1 MTRANR
7 ASNLWKW
14 VIFLAVSTG
23 LLLSAVVV
31 FGDGWGLSCKSLWD
45 WMELLVIPA
54 ALALGVWWLKREQ
67 RRSEL
72 RAALETERRNLLATY
87 FDRMQELL
95 LERGLKDTAEGKE
108 VEEIA
113 RARTLHALRSLDG
126 ERKGHV
132 VRFLVDSGV
141 LARQTKDGSYH
152 SVVRLS
158 YADFSNANLENV
170 HLEGV
175 NLWCANFENANLKNA
190 HLVGT
195 NLPYAFMK
203 GAILDH
209 ADLSGAYLKE
219 AVVEPDQLLRARN
232 LEGATMPDGTSHEV
246 WLSSGE
252 PDWTLRGMHQT
263 WTSHEPR

>member
-7 ASNLWKW
+7 ASDLWKW
-14 VIFLAVSTG
+14 VIFLAVPTG
-23 LLLSAVVV
+23 LLLSAVMV
-31 FGDGWGLSCKSLWD
+31 FGGGWGLASKSLWD
-45 WMELLVIPA
+45 WMELLVIPV
-54 ALALGVWWLKREQ
+54 ALALGAWWLKREE
-67 RRSEL
+67 RRSQQ

-95 LERGLKDTAEGKE
+95 LERGLKDASGREE
-108 VEEIA
+108 VVEIA
-113 RARTLHALRSLDG
+113 RARTLHALRNLDG
-126 ERKGHV
+126 ERKGHL
-132 VRFLVDSGV
+132 VRFLVDSGA

-158 YADFSNANLENV
+158 YADLSNADLGNV

-219 AVVEPDQLLRARN
+219 AVVEPDQLRGARD
-232 LEGATMPDGTSHEV
+232 LEGATMPDGTSHED
-246 WLSSGE
+246 WLSSGK
-252 PDWTLRGMHQT
+252 PDWTLRGMPQT
-263 WTSHEPR
+263 WTSHESR

>member
-1 MTRANR
+1 M
-7 ASNLWKW
+7 SNPFNFHLWKS
-14 VIFLAVSTG
+14 VIILTVTTS

-31 FGDGWGLSCKSLWD
+31 FGGGWGLGVKGLWD

-54 ALALGVWWLKREQ
+54 ALALGVWWLKREE
-67 RRSEL
+67 RRSQQC
-72 RAALETERRNLLATY
+72 AALETERRSLLATY

-95 LERGLKDTAEGKE
+95 LERGLKDATRGEE
-108 VEEIA
+108 VVEIA
-113 RARTLHALRSLDG
+113 RARTLHALRDLDS
-126 ERKGHV
+126 ERKGHL
-132 VRFLVDSGV
+132 VRFLVDSGA
-141 LARQTKDGSYH
+141 LAQQTKDGNYR

-158 YADFSNANLENV
+158 YADLSNANLENV

-209 ADLSGAYLKE
+209 AVFSGANLKE
-219 AVVEPDQLLRARN
+219 AVVEPDQLRGARN
-232 LEGATMPDGTSHEV
+232 LKGATMPDGTSHED

-252 PDWTLRGMHQT
+252 PDWTSRGMPKT
-263 WTSHEPR
+263 WTSHESR